1 MSRSFTWRSGDI
13 RIDFSVKEAQEHKLF
28 DAEGLIDTDTVR
40 ELAVLKM
47 RSCDIMDAHITVP
60 YCVTTSQPRESF
72 KVKDRTE
79 IDLILK
85 KIKVIRELIQ
95 LGSTP
100 VLQANLKKL
109 KDRYEELAKA

>member
-1 MSRSFTWRSGDI
+1 MRSFTWKAGDV
-13 RIDFSVKEAQEHKLF
+13 RVHFSVKEAQEWVLF
-28 DAEGLIDTDTVR
+28 DDEGVINIDKVRAHAYQKLVACKHIDDEILI
-40 ELAVLKM
+40 
-47 RSCDIMDAHITVP
+47 P

-95 LGSTP
+95 IGPTP
-100 VLQANLKKL
+100 ALHTLLKKL
-109 KDRYEELAKA
+109 KERYDELCNA